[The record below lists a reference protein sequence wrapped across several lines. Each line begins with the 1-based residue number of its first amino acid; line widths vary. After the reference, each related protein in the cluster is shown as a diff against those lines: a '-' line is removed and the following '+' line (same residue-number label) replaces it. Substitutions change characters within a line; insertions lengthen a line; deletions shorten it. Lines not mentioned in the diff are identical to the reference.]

1 MRISDRSSDVC
12 SSDLDVNARFVDLTL
27 WDEDD
32 MRSLDA
38 RIEEAFAGIDLATTL
53 PIVTGYAGCEGGMVR
68 RYARGYT
75 EMTFSRL
82 AVVTGAR
89 EAIIH
94 KEFHLS
100 SADPKLVGEDKARKI
115 GRTNYDVADQLANL
129 GMEAIDR
136 KSTRLNSRH

>member
-1 MRISDRSSDVC
+1 
-12 SSDLDVNARFVDLTL
+12 
-27 WDEDD
+27 
-32 MRSLDA
+32 
-38 RIEEAFAGIDLATTL
+38 
-53 PIVTGYAGCEGGMVR
+53 MVR

-100 SADPKLVGEDKARKI
+100 SADPNLVGEDKARKI
-115 GRTNYDVADQLANL
+115 GRTTYDVADQLANL
-129 GMEAIDR
+129 GMEALPPGAGRALPQTPSPLPVRNSFAPGHDCPLVTGASSPATQRVSIAPG
-136 KSTRLNSRH
+136 TRQVQAPTFSETK

>member
-1 MRISDRSSDVC
+1 
-12 SSDLDVNARFVDLTL
+12 
-27 WDEDD
+27 
-32 MRSLDA
+32 
-38 RIEEAFAGIDLATTL
+38 
-53 PIVTGYAGCEGGMVR
+53 MVR

-129 GMEAIDR
+129 GMEARSEEPTSELQSLMRISYSVFCLKKKKNR
-136 KSTRLNSRH
+136 KYR

>member
-1 MRISDRSSDVC
+1 MTHTFPTRNAA
-12 SSDLDVNARFVDLTL
+12 DL
-27 WDEDD
+27 
-32 MRSLDA
+32 
-38 RIEEAFAGIDLATTL
+38 G
-53 PIVTGYAGCEGGMVR
+53 
-68 RYARGYT
+68 GYT
-75 EMTFSRL
+75 EMNRSRR

-129 GMEAIDR
+129 GMEAIHPGAGRGLRQTDLPLRVRTRFDRAADR
-136 KSTRLNSRH
+136 KRGVQGKSVSVRGDLGGRGINTK